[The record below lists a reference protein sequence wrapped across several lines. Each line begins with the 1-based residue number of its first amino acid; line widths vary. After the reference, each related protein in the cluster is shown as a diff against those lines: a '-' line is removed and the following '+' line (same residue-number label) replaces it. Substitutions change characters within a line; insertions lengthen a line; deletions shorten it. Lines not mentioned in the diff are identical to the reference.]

1 MIKHWTVLLALAA
14 SLTLAA
20 ALPCPAPAYSGPPP
34 TPEHEYKL
42 IFPLVLASRPQY
54 HDVEICGTVS
64 TGDWPDH
71 PVVVLWFQW
80 HDDPET
86 GDVITEVPVG
96 DDGSYCLT
104 EQPHPPGWIFMV
116 NVEGVTHSRYEV
128 LRWPTGCWLEHFT
141 DRIYCQADRPACYH
155 GLDWEA
161 TR

>member
-34 TPEHEYKL
+34 YKL
-42 IFPLVLASRPQY
+42 IFPLVLVGGPQISN
-54 HDVEICGTVS
+54 VEICGHVRTS
-64 TGDWPDH
+64 DWPDW
-71 PVVVLWFQW
+71 PTVVLWYQW

-86 GDVITEVPVG
+86 LDIIGEWSVAA
-96 DDGSYCLT
+96 DGSYCISERL
-104 EQPHPPGWIFMV
+104 HPRGWILMV
-116 NVEGVTHSRYEV
+116 SVEGITHSRYEV
-128 LRWPTGCWLEHFT
+128 LRWPPGCWLEHFT
-141 DRIYCQADRPACYH
+141 DRIYCQADRPARHH